1 MADMVATPK
10 HHVVTHT
17 HKWLDNILLENEAVL
32 ANLGIWPNTRIAANI
47 AGQPVTFLLRGLGQ
61 ASSQAV
67 ELCVWNRDIYKVIL
81 RIEGLLEQTFNPQD
95 HLVYVAVPYTQLNR
109 LRTRLAQAAKQKGYR
124 LASYIS
130 SDACVWPNAQIGEHC
145 FIFEQNV
152 VQPFVRVGDNVV
164 LWSGNHV
171 GHHSVIGDNCFISS
185 HVVISGFVEIGA
197 NCFLGVNSTIINNV
211 KVGKDCWVGPSVTIT
226 KDPPDGTMYRPPRA
240 DVAPF
245 SSLIFCGVES

>member
-1 MADMVATPK
+1 MTKTSKLILVGDSAFAEVAFEHFTHDSPYEVVAFSVEADFLKRDSLFNRPV
-10 HHVVTHT
+10 
-17 HKWLDNILLENEAVL
+17 
-32 ANLGIWPNTRIAANI
+32 IA
-47 AGQPVTFLLRGLGQ
+47 F
-61 ASSQAV
+61 
-67 ELCVWNRDIYKVIL
+67 EM
-81 RIEGLLEQTFNPQD
+81 LEQTFNPQD

-240 DVAPF
+240 DVAPI
-245 SSLIFCGVES
+245 SSLIFCGIKS